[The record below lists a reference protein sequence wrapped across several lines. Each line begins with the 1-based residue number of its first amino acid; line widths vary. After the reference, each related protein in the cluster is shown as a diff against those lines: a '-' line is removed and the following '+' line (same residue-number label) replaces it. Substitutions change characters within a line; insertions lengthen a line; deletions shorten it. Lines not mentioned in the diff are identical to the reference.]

1 MNLRL
6 SFKGLS
12 FVLALSLFVSC
23 ESGDVDGIVQL
34 KDHEYMP
41 LRGGLYY
48 VYGVTETKYVNG
60 PVGESTN
67 YHLRI
72 EIADSIRSANGYYTY
87 AMQLSTRISY
97 GQDWVPTETWSAIFN
112 EREAIV
118 QEGNISYV
126 KLALPLTA
134 DRAWN
139 GNIYNAFGEEVYRIG
154 FFEQPVI
161 FGNLNFIDAIE
172 VIQKNDIDPIVG
184 NDVRKEVYARGVGLV
199 NRKVE
204 TVVYCSNSP
213 SCIGQ
218 KIIESGII
226 KEQVLMEYGHL

>member
-1 MNLRL
+1 M
-6 SFKGLS
+6 
-12 FVLALSLFVSC
+12 LALSLFISC
-23 ESGDVDGIVQL
+23 ESDDMEGVVQL

-41 LRGGLYY
+41 LHRGLYHIY
-48 VYGVTETKYVNG
+48 AITETEYVNG
-60 PVGESTN
+60 PEGETTN
-67 YHLRI
+67 YHLKI
-72 EIADSIRSANGYYTY
+72 EIADSILSANGYYTY
-87 AMQLSTRISY
+87 VMQLSTRISY

-134 DRAWN
+134 NRTWN

-154 FFEQPVI
+154 FFAQSFSV
-161 FGNLNFIDAIE
+161 GNVNFIDAIE

-184 NDVRKEVYARGVGLV
+184 NDVRKEVYVRGVGLV

-204 TVVYCSNSP
+204 TVVYCSNSQ

-218 KIIESGII
+218 KIIESGVI
-226 KEQVLMEYGHL
+226 KEQVLIEYGRL